1 MILMNPLNLLLILAV
16 IMITV
21 GYMKSSIYQKEKN
34 IEYRVVDSYIVDEN
48 AGKIFQKMFV
58 QSDPWM
64 NRFSVDQALKV
75 TD

>member
-1 MILMNPLNLLLILAV
+1 MNPLNILLILAV

-21 GYMKSSIYQKEKN
+21 GYMKSTTYKDEKN

-64 NRFSVDQALKV
+64 NRFSVDQALK
-75 TD
+75 TIS

>member
-1 MILMNPLNLLLILAV
+1 MNPLNLLLILAV

-48 AGKIFQKMFV
+48 AGKIFQKMFI

>member
-1 MILMNPLNLLLILAV
+1 MNPLNLLLILAV

>member
-1 MILMNPLNLLLILAV
+1 MNPLNLLLILAI

-21 GYMKSSIYQKEKN
+21 GYMKSSIYKEEKN

-48 AGKIFQKMFV
+48 AGKIFQKMFL

-64 NRFSVDQALKV
+64 NRFSVDQALK
-75 TD
+75 TIS

>member
-1 MILMNPLNLLLILAV
+1 MNPLNLLLILAV

-21 GYMKSSIYQKEKN
+21 GYMKSTIYKKEKN
-34 IEYRVVDSYIVDEN
+34 VEYRVVDSYIVDEN

-64 NRFSVDQALKV
+64 NRFSVDQSLK
-75 TD
+75 TIS

>member
-1 MILMNPLNLLLILAV
+1 MNPLNLLLILAV

-21 GYMKSSIYQKEKN
+21 GYMKSTIYKKEKN
-34 IEYRVVDSYIVDEN
+34 VEYRVVDSYIVDEN

-64 NRFSVDQALKV
+64 NRFSVDQALK
-75 TD
+75 TIS